1 MSEPDKTVCWLT
13 EHNGLNDDN
22 VAWLYNRASLHA
34 VDVFFEKVRR
44 SLSPLERSIKSFAN
58 AGRVWSGYAPYDPA
72 MVGKLLDIFRV
83 AHNFI
88 DVQHERKKLNH
99 QLRRCVLD

>member
-1 MSEPDKTVCWLT
+1 
-13 EHNGLNDDN
+13 

-44 SLSPLERSIKSFAN
+44 SLSPLERSIKSSAN

-88 DVQHERKKLNH
+88 DVRKKKGVKPSTAAMRIGLAEAPVSYGDIVYFNK
-99 QLRRCVLD
+99 